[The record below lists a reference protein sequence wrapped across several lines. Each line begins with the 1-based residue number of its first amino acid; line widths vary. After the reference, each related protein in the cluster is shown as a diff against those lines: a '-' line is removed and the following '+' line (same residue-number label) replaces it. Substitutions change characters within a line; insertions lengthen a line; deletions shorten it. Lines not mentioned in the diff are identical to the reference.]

1 MRIETSDDDVELVSV
16 DAVAPVVLVE
26 LLVAPIVLLLLVDG
40 LVGSV
45 VLALEEVELLG
56 EELLAM
62 PALLLWSWLELCEL
76 ELLGVVELLAM
87 LL

>member
-45 VLALEEVELLG
+45 VLVLEEVELLG

>member
-62 PALLLWSWLELCEL
+62 PALLLWS
-76 ELLGVVELLAM
+76 
-87 LL
+87 